1 MALRDMTLSVLI
13 SAKDQ
18 LTGVLRK
25 TSGGLSGVE
34 AQMRSSAA
42 AAAEFNTKWAQT
54 INVARGVG
62 AAMTAASA
70 AFFVGARKA
79 MDASAALGE
88 QQAATR
94 RIFGDASDSMLE
106 FGRTAAD
113 TVGMANRE
121 ALFAAAS
128 YGQLFQQVGGVGP
141 RAAAEMSQKLVELA
155 ADWAAF
161 RDLRPEDTLDA
172 LRSGIVGM
180 VMPLRNLGMS
190 FNIAQVEAKAVAMG
204 LAKSKNE
211 VSESA
216 KMLARY
222 QLIVEQSALI
232 TGTFQAEL
240 DGLANS
246 QRVMRAQIEDM
257 SAKIGTSLQP
267 AYVALLHAMAPV
279 AAKIGEIAESPI
291 GARLLVTAGA
301 LAAVGAAAGPLL
313 IALPTL
319 IAHWTAIAAAASGA
333 WAAMTG
339 PVGLAVAGVAALGV
353 AIYALATASD
363 RAREAQEQQMEDLQ
377 SGALVGQQALEDMRR
392 ATRGMAADLR
402 DVGDSADETA
412 KRLVDMRNEYAAGL
426 EGEDERIQE
435 RILRLQEQRNLA
447 VQRYGKESREA
458 LQAENRL
465 LEEQQKRVLVLI
477 EQMEN
482 APVTGTGRTPWLTPN
497 EDLQAARDAIEELKR
512 TFNDLEESRRA
523 VQQGLADL
531 NSAQGDLTAV
541 TRQTADETRAL
552 ADAQSAGEKAATDY
566 ARAQRDAARD
576 VEDAAKR
583 VAEAEDAIGEAVEDK
598 RRRVEDA
605 SRSVADA
612 QRAVADAHVAAAD
625 RIAAAEESAARSIE
639 SADER
644 VASIRRRLAD
654 LDAPA
659 LSPAQQKER
668 DRLDLLNELREA
680 EGEATEARIR
690 ATDDVAKAR
699 TEADRMEEDALRR
712 LGDARRSYD
721 DTVREGDKRIA
732 EAQKR
737 KADAEEQYARVVER
751 AGERVQ
757 AARDKLMEQAEKH
770 RAKERE
776 INAERVRSIDEVTA
790 AYEREARARGR
801 AEGGTGESGAGGGG
815 RGGAIQ
821 GPPQADDDS
830 IIGTVGNLWMGM
842 EYARGYAR
850 ERGAEDARRQGVAP
864 QAAMAGGGRIDLYL
878 HTDGTYTLN
887 QSKQRAGDIIGSV
900 NGQNAV
906 VRIVNDLL
914 ARR

>member
-25 TSGGLSGVE
+25 TSGGLNDVE

-54 INVARGVG
+54 INLARGVG

-113 TVGMANRE
+113 AVGMANRE

-319 IAHWTAIAAAASGA
+319 IGHWTAIAAAASGA

-363 RAREAQEQQMEDLQ
+363 RAREAQKQQLEDLE
-377 SGALVGQQALEDMRR
+377 SGALTGKAALEDMRR
-392 ATRGMAADLR
+392 HTQGMADDLR
-402 DVGDSADETA
+402 EVGDAADDTGQ
-412 KRLVDMRNEYAAGL
+412 RLADMRAQYAEGL
-426 EGEDERIQE
+426 EGADDRIYE
-435 RILRLQEQRNLA
+435 RILQLQEERNLA
-447 VQRYGKESREA
+447 VQRYGKNSKEA
-458 LQAENRL
+458 LEAENRL
-465 LEEQQKRVLVLI
+465 LEEQEKRYIILMKQL
-477 EQMEN
+477 EQ

-497 EDLQAARDAIEELKR
+497 EDLQAARDAIKELEKSFATVEAER
-512 TFNDLEESRRA
+512 KT
-523 VQQGLADL
+523 VQNGLQDIAD
-531 NSAQGDLTAV
+531 AQGDLTAV
-541 TRQTADETRAL
+541 TRQASEETEAL
-552 ADAQSAGEKAATDY
+552 ADAQKAGEKAATDY

-576 VEDAAKR
+576 VE
-583 VAEAEDAIGEAVEDK
+583 EAEQRITDAEEAIGEAVAD
-598 RRRVEDA
+598 RAQRIEDA
-605 SRSVADA
+605 TRRIADA
-612 QRAVADAHVAAAD
+612 QRSLADAHEAASD
-625 RIAAAEESAARSIE
+625 RVRSAEESAARSVE
-639 SADER
+639 SAEKR
-644 VASIRRRLAD
+644 VESIRRRLAD
-654 LDAPA
+654 LDAPE
-659 LSPAQQKER
+659 LSPAQRKEQQR
-668 DRLDLLNELREA
+668 IELLRELQEAQA
-680 EGEATEARIR
+680 EVNGARLRGEE
-690 ATDDVAKAR
+690 DVAKAV
-699 TEADRMEEDALRR
+699 EQAARMQEDA
-712 LGDARRSYD
+712 ARRVEDAYAARD
-721 DTVREGDKRIA
+721 RAIEEGDKRIA
-732 EAQKR
+732 QAQKR
-737 KADAEEQYARVVER
+737 KADAEDQYALTVER
-751 AGERVQ
+751 AGERVT
-757 AARDKLMEQAEKH
+757 AARDKLMEQAQKH
-770 RAKERE
+770 VSKERE
-776 INAERVRSIDEVTA
+776 INAARVRSIDEVTA
-790 AYEREARARGR
+790 AYQRQAHAQAQTQIVYRPASGK
-801 AEGGTGESGAGGGG
+801 GGKMAGGAGMQPQVAYAGAGG
-815 RGGAIQ
+815 A
-821 GPPQADDDS
+821 
-830 IIGTVGNLWMGM
+830 
-842 EYARGYAR
+842 
-850 ERGAEDARRQGVAP
+850 
-864 QAAMAGGGRIDLYL
+864 AGGGRIDLYL
-878 HTDGTYTLN
+878 HTDGSYTVN
-887 QSKQRAGDIIGSV
+887 QAKHAAGEIVGSV
-900 NGQNAV
+900 NGQNV
-906 VRIVNDLL
+906 VLRLVRDVL
-914 ARR
+914 ARG